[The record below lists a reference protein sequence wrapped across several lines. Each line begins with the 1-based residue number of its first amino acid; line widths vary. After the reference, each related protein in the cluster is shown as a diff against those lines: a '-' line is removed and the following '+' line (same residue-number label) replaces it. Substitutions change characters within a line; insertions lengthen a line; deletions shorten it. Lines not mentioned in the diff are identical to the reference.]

1 MDLTGRVVLL
11 NTSSNDKMDFNISN
25 LSNGIYYVR
34 VQSNN
39 AVEVIKIVKQ

>member
-1 MDLTGRVVLL
+1 
-11 NTSSNDKMDFNISN
+11 MDFNISN